1 MLMVTPSNRRISAR
15 KVLRGP
21 ATVLLPGGTERVV
34 RTWDIGVDGLSLVSP
49 KPIPPGTYSLILYN
63 VELNKENR
71 RLHIGSDHSEGI
83 SCQIGLTVGVP
94 IPAGQA
100 VTPIQ
105 VKAVILRP

>member
-49 KPIPPGTYSLILYN
+49 KPIPPGTRCTVSL
-63 VELNKENR
+63 ELPGGDVAR
-71 RLHIGSDHSEGI
+71 ALRLPVKTVYCSLMGSEGVK
-83 SCQIGLTVGVP
+83 VG
-94 IPAGQA
+94 A
-100 VTPIQ
+100 VFVSLDADTERLVQ
-105 VKAVILRP
+105 QFVG